1 MFALPGEH
9 EAIQQA
15 SSLVPAEQLK
25 IELEALGF
33 VQGLHRYKSN
43 FFRGVTETQS
53 RCWLPVFRMPF
64 LYPTEA
70 ANLKNLADAL
80 RPAHRSFITLKQEG
94 KIDRI
99 ARLPASQLSESV
111 YSKITLPDGTE
122 ISYLDAERLPAD
134 T

>member
-1 MFALPGEH
+1 
-9 EAIQQA
+9 
-15 SSLVPAEQLK
+15 
-25 IELEALGF
+25 
-33 VQGLHRYKSN
+33 
-43 FFRGVTETQS
+43 
-53 RCWLPVFRMPF
+53 MPF